1 MSTTGTASDAR
12 SVAAGQP
19 LDITEASATA
29 LAARIRARAIS
40 SAEVVE
46 ACLRRIEAVNP
57 MLNAVVQLRS
67 DAARA
72 EARAADAA
80 LARSGA
86 VGPLHGVPVTIKD
99 AFDVAGTVSTGGT
112 LGRRSFVPAEDAV
125 AVARLRAAGALV
137 LGKTNVP
144 ELSLAHETDN
154 LVYGRSNNPYD
165 LARTPGGSSGGEAAI
180 IAAGGSPLGLGT
192 DAAGS
197 IRVPAHFCGLAGL
210 RPTSGRVPLTGAF
223 PPAVFSL
230 LPASTQVGGPL
241 ARRVADLGLM
251 LSVVSGEDWRD
262 PRTAPVPLADP
273 KVVNLHCLR
282 VAFHSDN
289 NVIAPTDETIAI
301 LRRAADCLAD
311 AGVMIE
317 QARPSGIE
325 QSFALF
331 MSLAA
336 ADGGAGIAWQLESA
350 GTTNVGP
357 GLQRL
362 LERMHGSASSSEEV
376 LGLLLRLDQFRT
388 SMSTFFQNFDA
399 ILCPVAA
406 FPAPVHGATSDDR
419 TALGVFSYAVPYNL
433 TDWPAVVVR
442 AGTSAEG
449 LPIGVQI
456 VAHPWRED
464 VALALA
470 SRLEALCGFVPPP
483 ASMQHAGG
491 ERS

>member
-1 MSTTGTASDAR
+1 MSTPSTASAAR
-12 SVAAGQP
+12 SVQKGQP

-29 LAARIRARAIS
+29 LAAAIRARAIS
-40 SAEVVE
+40 SAELIE

-72 EARAADAA
+72 DARAADTA
-80 LARSGA
+80 LARGGM

-99 AFDVAGTVSTGGT
+99 AYDVAGTVSTGGT
-112 LGRRSFVPAEDAV
+112 LGRRSFVPQEDAV
-125 AVARLRAAGALV
+125 AVARLRAAGAVV

-144 ELSLAHETDN
+144 ELSLSHETDN
-154 LVYGRSNNPYD
+154 LVYGRTNNPYD
-165 LARTPGGSSGGEAAI
+165 LARTPGGSSGGEVAI

-230 LPASTQVGGPL
+230 LPATTQVGGPL
-241 ARRVADLGLM
+241 ARRVEDLGLT
-251 LSVVSGEDWRD
+251 LSVVAGEDWRD
-262 PRTAPVPLADP
+262 PRTAPVSLGDATT
-273 KVVNLHCLR
+273 VNLQGTR
-282 VAFHSDN
+282 VAVYSDN
-289 NVIAPTDETIAI
+289 GVIPATTETAAV

-311 AGVMIE
+311 TGAALEEAKPTGIE
-317 QARPSGIE
+317 QAFE
-325 QSFALF
+325 LF

-336 ADGGAGIAWQLESA
+336 ADGGAGIVRQLESA
-350 GTTNVGP
+350 GTTNVGE
-357 GLQRL
+357 GLERL
-362 LERMHGSASSSEEV
+362 LERMRGSARSSAEV
-376 LGLLLRLDQFRT
+376 LELLLRLDQFRT
-388 SMSTFFQNFDA
+388 SMSAFFQGFDA
-399 ILCPVAA
+399 IVCPAAA
-406 FPAPVHGATSDDR
+406 FPAPAHGAASEPR
-419 TALGVFSYAVPYNL
+419 TALGMFSYAVPYNL

-442 AGTSAEG
+442 GGTSAEG
-449 LPIGVQI
+449 LPIGVQV

-470 SRLEALCGFVPPP
+470 KRLEALCGFLPPP
-483 ASMQHAGG
+483 APVQHTGG
-491 ERS
+491 GHS